1 MQSCQSKY
9 FGVLVYEASAVIEFP
24 EGLPGFEDQRRFILI
39 DRQDLTPLVFMQS
52 LDTPG
57 LCFLAVPAGVV
68 TDNYLLELP
77 DDSPGFAVQVCITRD
92 PRTVTV
98 GPSNRF
104 AISKPFNS
112 RQEINERLHI
122 VERCVHYPLY
132 IGSVY

>member
-77 DDSPGFAVQVCITRD
+77 DDSPVLKLSRKPAIGKDVVCLVI
-92 PRTVTV
+92 VTLRPT
-98 GPSNRF
+98 GPTANLL
-104 AISKPFNS
+104 AP
-112 RQEINERLHI
+112 I
-122 VERCVHYPLY
+122 VIDLR
-132 IGSVY
+132 